1 MLPPDDL
8 LLGQFV
14 NIEASHNSGNS
25 PRLKAGSANVEALKK
40 LMRKLSVALIADLSV
55 ASRRGK

>member
-14 NIEASHNSGNS
+14 NIEASHNSGKS

-40 LMRKLSVALIADLSV
+40 LMRKLNVALIAQ
-55 ASRRGK
+55 RNRQ